1 MSAELPLVSA
11 IMARLADPKIHL
23 AAYGGIVFPLS
34 MIVEAPI
41 IMLLSAST
49 ALSRDHRSYELLRRF
64 MLWTGAGL
72 TALHLLVALTPL
84 YGFVVGNLIH
94 APEEIRGPARIGLII
109 MTPWTFSIAYRR
121 LHQGVLIRFG
131 RSHSVG
137 IGTVVRLSG
146 NVIVLAIGYAIHSIP
161 GIVVGATA
169 VAFGVV
175 SEAVFIGLAARP
187 VVANQLRAA
196 PALARA
202 LTLREFYTFYIPLAM
217 TPLLMLLSGPIG
229 SAAVSRMPRALDSLA
244 VWPVIS
250 GLGFAFRSIGIAF
263 NEVVVALLDRPGA
276 NAALRRFALMLG
288 ATTSLLLLLIAAT
301 PLAGLYFGRISALPA
316 PLAELGRRG
325 ILIILLMP
333 AQAVLQSWFQ
343 GQILHSRKTR
353 GITEAVGVYLAVN
366 TVVLLAGIHY
376 GGVTGIY
383 VALAGLVAGAVA
395 QVAWLAFRSRA
406 AQAATST
413 HAVS

>member
-11 IMARLADPKIHL
+11 IMARLADPTIHL

-49 ALSRDHRSYELLRRF
+49 ALSRDRHSFELLRRF

-84 YGFVVGNLIH
+84 YGFVVGSLIH

-121 LHQGVLIRFG
+121 LHQGVLIRFD

-137 IGTVVRLSG
+137 IGTAVRLSG
-146 NVIVLAIGYAIHSIP
+146 NILVLAIGYAIHTLP
-161 GIVVGATA
+161 GIVVGASA

-175 SEAVFIGLAARP
+175 SEAVYIGLVSRP
-187 VVANQLRAA
+187 IISKQLHAS
-196 PALARA
+196 PPIEHA
-202 LTLREFYTFYIPLAM
+202 LTFHKFLHFYIPLAM
-217 TPLLMLLSGPIG
+217 TPLLMLLTGPIG

-244 VWPVIS
+244 VWPVIN

-276 NAALRRFALMLG
+276 VPALRRFALALG
-288 ATTSLLLLLIAAT
+288 VSTSCLLLLIAAT
-301 PLAGLYFGRISALPA
+301 PLAGLYFGRISALDA
-316 PLAELGRRG
+316 PLALLGRQG
-325 ILIILLMP
+325 LWIILLMP

-366 TVVLLAGIHY
+366 TLVLLAGIRH
-376 GGVTGIY
+376 GGATGIY
-383 VALAGLVAGAVA
+383 VALAGLVVGAIA
-395 QVAWLAFRSRA
+395 QVAWLWLRTRA
-406 AQAATST
+406 G
-413 HAVS
+413 HAVTVAAPET